1 MYAMQL
7 HFAILGCL
15 LLSLF
20 SCQDKSYEKDYV
32 IYEVD
37 PKQEAIEMYYYN
49 EKSVPIRSLGNLK
62 EFLAVRNKELIF
74 AMNGGMFEPDNAPK
88 GLYIENGQQLQAL
101 DTLVGGKGNFYLP
114 PNGVFYLTEDNKADI
129 VVTTAFKPHPS
140 IKYATQSGPMLLV
153 DRQINKVFTLGST
166 NLNIRNGVGIK
177 PTGEVIFAMSKEK
190 VNFYEF
196 AKLFQDMGCI
206 NALYL
211 DGFVSRTYLLSKGW
225 TQTDGDFGV
234 IIAIS
239 QSKE

>member
-1 MYAMQL
+1 MRL
-7 HFAILGCL
+7 HLVVLGL
-15 LLSLF
+15 LLLPLF

-32 IYEVD
+32 IYEGD
-37 PKQEAIEMYYYN
+37 PKKQVIEMYYNN
-49 EKSVPIRSLGNLK
+49 EKSVPIGSLGNLK

-74 AMNGGMFEPDNAPK
+74 AMNGGMFKPNNTPK
-88 GLYIENGQQLQAL
+88 GLYIENGQENQTL

-129 VVTTAFKPHPS
+129 VVTSAFKPHPS

-153 DRQINKVFTLGST
+153 GGQINKVFTPGST
-166 NLNIRNGVGIK
+166 NLNIRNGVGVK

-190 VNFYEF
+190 VNFYDF
-196 AKLFQDMGCI
+196 ATLFQEMGCV

-211 DGFVSRTYLLSKGW
+211 DGFVSRAYLPSKGW

-234 IIAIS
+234 IIGIS
-239 QSKE
+239 QSKK